1 MTLEAKDD
9 LELIDGAG
17 QAMFREPAWHRLG
30 TVVGDNFGWA
40 EAVAANLSVTFGV
53 EKVAISELISTLNPF
68 DINGPDLRA
77 QDDEYAT
84 VRSDGLILQTGLGQ
98 QHTVFHASEGYA
110 FGQCIREQ
118 GEKQGIKS
126 DLRSLGTI
134 DRGRKWFMTFDLGT
148 FQIGDYDVND
158 YMSVNGS
165 YDSSW
170 KLGVL
175 SSEIVQVCANTI
187 ALSKRFGVTHYG
199 FKHTSGIFDRV
210 EEAKKA
216 IARHAANRAAFQAL
230 GDQLV
235 ETRVSAQRY
244 ANIVEALFP
253 VNDDVPTKT
262 RNVNSDA
269 QSKVR
274 ALYLGEVGP
283 NVVQGVE
290 GTGWAV
296 VQAVNTYE
304 NWGTPIR
311 KTAGRGEATT
321 RALRQVE
328 AVVDGKQPLTDQAL
342 ELVLAN

>member
-1 MTLEAKDD
+1 MSHELEI
-9 LELIDGAG
+9 IDGEA

-40 EAVAANLSVTFGV
+40 EAVAQNLAITLPVT
-53 EKVAISELISTLNPF
+53 KVPVADLLSGINPL
-68 DINGPDLRA
+68 DIDGPTPRA
-77 QDDEYAT
+77 QADEWAT
-84 VRSDGLILQTGLGQ
+84 LRGDGLVLKTGLGK
-98 QHTVFHASEGYA
+98 QHTVFHASEGYS
-110 FGQCIREQ
+110 FGQCIRERASA
-118 GEKQGIKS
+118 GGINA

-134 DRGRKWFMTFDLGT
+134 DEGRKWFMTFDLGS
-148 FQIGDYDVND
+148 FRIGDYDVKD
-158 YMSVNGS
+158 YLSVNGS

-170 KLGVL
+170 KLGAL
-175 SSEIVQVCANTI
+175 TSPIIEVCANTI
-187 ALSKRFGVTHYG
+187 AFAKQAGITHYT

-210 EEAKKA
+210 EEAKA
-216 IARHAANRAAFQAL
+216 ALARHAANRAAFEAL
-230 GDQLV
+230 GTELV
-235 ETRVSAQRY
+235 ETKVSPTKY
-244 ANIVEALFP
+244 ASIVDALFP

-311 KTAGRGEATT
+311 KTAGRGESTT
-321 RALRQVE
+321 RALRQIESVI
-328 AVVDGKQPLTDQAL
+328 DGRQPLTDKAL